1 MMITLQPNE
10 KVILIKHRNRFAL
23 MREIFPEFLIFIA
36 ILILVIHLF
45 FSPNLSWPSW
55 LRKFFPSILKYNL
68 SHLLL
73 FFLSIFLLILWL
85 IIFLTLTTL
94 YLDYWIVTNQRT
106 IHAELKGIFNREIA
120 SVNHDKI
127 QDITVDI
134 KGLFPT
140 LFHFGDLHIQ
150 TAGEFRELVFEEIP
164 EPEKA
169 KDIILA
175 AQREFLKQMTH
186 STGSG
191 SY

>member
-1 MMITLQPNE
+1 MITLQPNE
-10 KVILIKHRNRFAL
+10 KIILIKHRHRFAL
-23 MREIFPEFLIFIA
+23 MREIFPQFLIFIA
-36 ILILVIHLF
+36 LLILVIYLF
-45 FSPNLSWPSW
+45 FAPTFFWPRW
-55 LRKFFPSILKYNL
+55 LAKFFPSILKYSLTN
-68 SHLLL
+68 LLL
-73 FFLSIFLLILWL
+73 FFLSLFLLILWL
-85 IIFLTLTTL
+85 MIFLSLTTL

-106 IHAELKGIFNREIA
+106 IHAELKGIFSRQIA

-164 EPEKA
+164 EPEKT

-175 AQREFLKQMTH
+175 AQREFLKQIKNDIL
-186 STGSG
+186 
-191 SY
+191 

>member
-1 MMITLQPNE
+1 MITLQPNE
-10 KVILIKHRNRFAL
+10 KIILIKHRHQFAL
-23 MREIFPEFLIFIA
+23 MREIFPQFLIFIA
-36 ILILVIHLF
+36 LLILVIYLF
-45 FSPNLSWPSW
+45 FSQNLSWPSF
-55 LRKFFPSILKYNL
+55 LVKFFPSISRYNL
-68 SHLLL
+68 TNLLL
-73 FFLSIFLLILWL
+73 FFLSLFLLILWL

-94 YLDYWIVTNQRT
+94 YLDYWLITDQRT
-106 IHAELKGIFNREIA
+106 IHAELKGIFSREIA

-164 EPEKA
+164 EPERT

-175 AQREFLKQMTH
+175 AQREFLKQIKNDIL
-186 STGSG
+186 
-191 SY
+191 